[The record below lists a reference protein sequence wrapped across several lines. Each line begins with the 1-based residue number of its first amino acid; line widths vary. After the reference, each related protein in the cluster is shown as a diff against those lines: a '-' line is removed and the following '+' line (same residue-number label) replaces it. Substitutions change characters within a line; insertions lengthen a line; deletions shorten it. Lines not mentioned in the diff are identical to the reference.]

1 MPRVS
6 RDERIAAIEAR
17 VKGATSLG
25 RDQSD
30 LRWLIA
36 ELRKADARIAA
47 LEGSARKSPTPRSR
61 AKLLGRSNW
70 RKRA

>member
-6 RDERIAAIEAR
+6 RDERIAAIQER
-17 VKGATSLG
+17 LKGVTRLD
-25 RDQSD
+25 RDHSD

-36 ELRKADARIAA
+36 ELRKADGRIAA
-47 LEGSARKSPTPRSR
+47 MQGPARKSPTPKSR